1 MAANWEDE
9 LRSPLNSSE
18 FVEAIPLGGLGEFGM
33 NMMVLRYGDQMIII
47 DSGLMF
53 PDEELL
59 GIDILVPDVSFLI
72 ENASQVKAL
81 ILTHGHEDHIGAIPF
96 VLPALDFIP
105 IFGTRFTL
113 GLVAAKLSEHGLL
126 DQSRLVTVKPRQ
138 VEEIGPFRIEFI
150 HVTHSIVDAV
160 MLAITTPAGT
170 ILYTGDFKIDSSPID
185 GKVMDLP
192 TIAQY
197 GDKGV
202 LALFSDS
209 TNIDRPGY
217 TPSETAVIERLDEIF
232 HHAERRVIFSCFT
245 SSIHRI
251 QIVLN
256 LSQKYGRKV
265 VLAGRSLL
273 ANVKIANEL
282 GFLNIPDGILV
293 KPQDTKKLGRER
305 VTLLMTGSQGE
316 PLAALPR
323 LAVDNYKNIQIEPD
337 DSVIISARIIPGNE
351 KSISRMINHI
361 YKRGAHVYYDDGS
374 QPPVHVSG
382 HGSAEELKLMLN
394 LVRPR
399 NFVPIHGEYRQLFR
413 HAELAK
419 SLNAVS
425 GKVLIAET
433 GDRIQLSQDGARIVG
448 KVPVGRIFI
457 DEGSLDEVEEVVVRD
472 RKHLSEDGIVLPIL
486 AINKATGKVETQPEI
501 ITRGFIFVDEDDSL
515 ISEARAR
522 VLRTIDESSVEERTD
537 WAVIKEKIRTDL
549 RRFLFKQTAKR
560 PLVLPVILEI

>member
-1 MAANWEDE
+1 
-9 LRSPLNSSE
+9 LSSSE
-18 FVEAIPLGGLGEFGM
+18 IVEAIPLGGLGEFGM
-33 NMMVLRYGDQMIII
+33 NMMVLRYEDQMIII

-59 GIDILVPDVSFLI
+59 GIDILVPDISFLI
-72 ENASQVKAL
+72 ENASQTKAL

-113 GLVAAKLSEHGLL
+113 GLVAAKLTEHGLL
-126 DQSRLVTVKPRQ
+126 EQSRLIIVKPRQ
-138 VEEIGPFRIEFI
+138 MEEIGPFRIEFI

-160 MLAITTPAGT
+160 MLAVTTPAGT
-170 ILYTGDFKIDSSPID
+170 ILHTGDFKIDSSPID
-185 GKVMDLP
+185 GQVMDLP

-209 TNIDRPGY
+209 TNIDRPGF

-232 HHAERRVIFSCFT
+232 HHAEQRVIFSCFT

-256 LSQKYGRKV
+256 LSQKYNRKV

-273 ANVKIANEL
+273 ANVKIASEL
-282 GFLNIPDGILV
+282 GFLKIPDGILI
-293 KPQDTKKLGRER
+293 KPQDAKKLVRER

-323 LAVDNYKNIQIEPD
+323 LAVDNYKSMQIEPD

-361 YKRGAHVYYDDGS
+361 YKRGAHAYYDDGS

-413 HAELAK
+413 HAELAR

-425 GKVLIAET
+425 GRVLIAET
-433 GDRIQLSQDGARIVG
+433 GDRIQLSQEGASIVG

-472 RKHLSEDGIVLPIL
+472 RRHLSEDGIVLPIL
-486 AINKATGKVETQPEI
+486 AINKATGKMESQPEI

-515 ISEARAR
+515 IGEARAR

>member
-1 MAANWEDE
+1 M
-9 LRSPLNSSE
+9 NSSE

-33 NMMVLRYGDQMIII
+33 NMMVLRYGDQMIIL

-59 GIDILVPDVSFLI
+59 GIDILVPDISFLI

-96 VLPALDFIP
+96 VLPALDFVP
-105 IFGTRFTL
+105 IYGTRFTL
-113 GLVAAKLSEHGLL
+113 GLVGAKLDEHGL
-126 DQSRLVTVKPRQ
+126 QEQCRLITVEPRQ

-150 HVTHSIVDAV
+150 RVTHSIVDAV

-170 ILYTGDFKIDSSPID
+170 ILHTGDFKIDSSPID
-185 GKVMDLP
+185 GKITDLT

-197 GDKGV
+197 GDRGV

-209 TNIDRPGY
+209 TNIDRAGY

-232 HHAERRVIFSCFT
+232 HHAEQTVIFSCFT

-251 QIVLN
+251 QIVFDLC
-256 LSQKYGRKV
+256 QKYGRKI

-273 ANVKIANEL
+273 ANVKIAGAL
-282 GFLNIPDGILV
+282 GFLKIPDGILIR
-293 KPQDTKKLGRER
+293 PQDVKKLER
-305 VTLLMTGSQGE
+305 GQVTLLMTGSQGE

-323 LAVDNYKNIQIEPD
+323 LAVDNYKGIRIEPG

-351 KSISRMINHI
+351 KSVSRMINHI
-361 YKRGAHVYYDDGS
+361 YKRGARVYYDDGS

-382 HGSAEELKLMLN
+382 HASAEELKLMLN

-399 NFVPIHGEYRQLFR
+399 HFVPIHGEYRQLFR
-413 HAELAK
+413 HAKLAE
-419 SLNAVS
+419 SLNVVS
-425 GKVLIAET
+425 GSVLIAET
-433 GDRIQLSQDGARIVG
+433 GDRIQLSSEEARILG

-472 RKHLSEDGIVLPIL
+472 RRHLSEDGIVLPIL
-486 AINKATGKVETQPEI
+486 AINKASGKMETQPEI
-501 ITRGFIFVDEDDSL
+501 ITRGFISVDEDDSL
-515 ISEARAR
+515 ISEARSR

>member
-1 MAANWEDE
+1 
-9 LRSPLNSSE
+9 LSSSE

-47 DSGLMF
+47 DAGLAF

-59 GIDILVPDVSFLI
+59 GIDILVPDISFLI

-81 ILTHGHEDHIGAIPF
+81 VLTHGHEDHIGAIPF

-113 GLVAAKLSEHGLL
+113 GLVASKLSEHGLL

-160 MLAITTPAGT
+160 MLAITTPAGI
-170 ILYTGDFKIDSSPID
+170 ILFTGDFKIDSSPID

-232 HHAERRVIFSCFT
+232 HHAEQRVIFSCFT

-282 GFLNIPDGILV
+282 GFLKIPDGILV
-293 KPQDTKKLGRER
+293 KPQDTKKLGRSR

-323 LAVDNYKNIQIEPD
+323 LSVDNYKNIQIEPD

-425 GKVLIAET
+425 GQVLIAET
-433 GDRIQLSQDGARIVG
+433 GDRIQLSQEGARIVG

-472 RKHLSEDGIVLPIL
+472 RRHLSEDGIVLPIL
-486 AINKATGKVETQPEI
+486 AINKATGKMESQPEI
-501 ITRGFIFVDEDDSL
+501 ITRGFISVDEDDSL

>member
-1 MAANWEDE
+1 
-9 LRSPLNSSE
+9 LSSSE
-18 FVEAIPLGGLGEFGM
+18 IVEAIPLGGLGEFGM
-33 NMMVLRYGDQMIII
+33 NMMVLRYEDQMIII

-59 GIDILVPDVSFLI
+59 GIDILVPDISFLI

-113 GLVAAKLSEHGLL
+113 GLVAAKLTEHGLL
-126 DQSRLVTVKPRQ
+126 AQSRLITVKPRQ
-138 VEEIGPFRIEFI
+138 VEELGPFQVEFI

-160 MLAITTPAGT
+160 MLAVTTPAGT
-170 ILYTGDFKIDSSPID
+170 ILHTGDFKIDSSPID
-185 GKVMDLP
+185 GQVMDLP

-209 TNIDRPGY
+209 TNIDRPGF

-232 HHAERRVIFSCFT
+232 HHAEQRVIFSCFT

-256 LSQKYGRKV
+256 LSQKYNRKV

-273 ANVKIANEL
+273 ANVKIAGEL
-282 GFLNIPDGILV
+282 GFLKIPDGILI
-293 KPQDTKKLGRER
+293 KPQDAKKLARER

-323 LAVDNYKNIQIEPD
+323 LAVDNYKSMQIEPD

-382 HGSAEELKLMLN
+382 HGSAEELKLLLN

-413 HAELAK
+413 HAELAR

-425 GKVLIAET
+425 GRVLIAET
-433 GDRIQLSQDGARIVG
+433 GDRIQLSQEGASIVG

-472 RKHLSEDGIVLPIL
+472 RRHLSEDGIVLPIL
-486 AINKATGKVETQPEI
+486 AIDKATGKIESQPEI

-515 ISEARAR
+515 IGEARAR

>member
-1 MAANWEDE
+1 M
-9 LRSPLNSSE
+9 
-18 FVEAIPLGGLGEFGM
+18 
-33 NMMVLRYGDQMIII
+33 
-47 DSGLMF
+47 
-53 PDEELL
+53 
-59 GIDILVPDVSFLI
+59 
-72 ENASQVKAL
+72 
-81 ILTHGHEDHIGAIPF
+81 
-96 VLPALDFIP
+96 
-105 IFGTRFTL
+105 
-113 GLVAAKLSEHGLL
+113 
-126 DQSRLVTVKPRQ
+126 
-138 VEEIGPFRIEFI
+138 
-150 HVTHSIVDAV
+150 THSIVDAV

-170 ILYTGDFKIDSSPID
+170 ILHTGDFKIDSSPID
-185 GKVMDLP
+185 GQVMDLP

-232 HHAERRVIFSCFT
+232 HHAEQRVIFSCFT

-282 GFLNIPDGILV
+282 GFLKIPDGILV
-293 KPQDTKKLGRER
+293 KPQDTKKLGRDR

-323 LAVDNYKNIQIEPD
+323 LAVGNYKNIQIEPG

-351 KSISRMINHI
+351 KSIARMINHI
-361 YKRGAHVYYDDGS
+361 YKRGAHAYYDDGS

-399 NFVPIHGEYRQLFR
+399 HFVPIHGEYRQLFR
-413 HAELAK
+413 HAELAR

-425 GKVLIAET
+425 GQVLIAET
-433 GDRIQLSQDGARIVG
+433 GDRIQLSQEGARIVG

-486 AINKATGKVETQPEI
+486 AINKATGKMETQPEI
-501 ITRGFIFVDEDDSL
+501 ITRGFIFVDEDDAL

-522 VLRTIDESSVEERTD
+522 VIRTIDESSVEERTD